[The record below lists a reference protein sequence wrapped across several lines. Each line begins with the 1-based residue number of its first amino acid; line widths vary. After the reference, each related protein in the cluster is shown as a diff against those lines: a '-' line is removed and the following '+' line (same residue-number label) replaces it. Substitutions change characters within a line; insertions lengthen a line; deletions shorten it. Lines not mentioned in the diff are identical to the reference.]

1 MDQRKRPRGI
11 WTLGVLVLSGSFATT
26 SLFCA
31 ASGATGASGGGGIQV
46 TLRWVPQW
54 DQPTAGL
61 DLTSVSALLKGSQRG
76 PVVVK
81 GASENSI
88 LYQKVSDRTMPPP
101 GLGQPLSSD
110 QIEAIRKWIDTGASG
125 PHQADTVADVLL
137 TSGKIT
143 EEDRD
148 FWAFR
153 PLARPA
159 VPKVKGSQRVRT
171 AIDAFLLSKLESKGL
186 TFSADAPKWVLMRR
200 AYFDLVGLLPS
211 PDEVRQFVSDSRT
224 DAYERMIDRL
234 LDSRTTESDGAG
246 IGSTWP
252 ATRTKQV
259 TPPSWIP

>member
-26 SLFCA
+26 SLSAQPLAQLERAAVEVFKLHCA
-31 ASGATGASGGGGIQV
+31 GCHSGTS
-46 TLRWVPQW
+46 
-54 DQPTAGL
+54 PTAGL

-125 PHQADTVADVLL
+125 PHQADTAADVLL

-171 AIDAFLLSKLESKGL
+171 AIDAFLL
-186 TFSADAPKWVLMRR
+186 
-200 AYFDLVGLLPS
+200 
-211 PDEVRQFVSDSRT
+211 
-224 DAYERMIDRL
+224 
-234 LDSRTTESDGAG
+234 
-246 IGSTWP
+246 
-252 ATRTKQV
+252 
-259 TPPSWIP
+259 